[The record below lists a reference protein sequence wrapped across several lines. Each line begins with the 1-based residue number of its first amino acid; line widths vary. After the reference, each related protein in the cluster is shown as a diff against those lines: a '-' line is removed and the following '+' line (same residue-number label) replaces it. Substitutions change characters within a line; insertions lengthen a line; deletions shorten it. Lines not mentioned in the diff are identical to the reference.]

1 MTKVSQLNLKYSIV
15 IIKKGNKSNTF
26 YKLHSPVTF
35 LYKIYN
41 HLINNQFLIY

>member
-26 YKLHSPVTF
+26 TNCTAL
-35 LYKIYN
+35 LYFFAKPI
-41 HLINNQFLIY
+41 IT